1 MSYRFMRTLVLF
13 DLPMETLV
21 DQRAYRKFRRFLIEE
36 GFVMLQKSVYSK
48 IVINTPSAKLLK
60 QRIYEQSPKN
70 GLVQYLLITEKQF
83 AEIEYVIGHG
93 QEERIDSDERLVI
106 L

>member
-1 MSYRFMRTLVLF
+1 MRTIVLF

-21 DQRAYRKFRRFLIEE
+21 DQRAYRKFRRFLIDE
-36 GFVMLQKSVYSK
+36 GFIMLQKSVYSK
-48 IVINTPSAKLLK
+48 ISINTPSEKLLK
-60 QRIYEQSPKN
+60 QRIYEHSPKS
-70 GLVQYLLITEKQF
+70 GLVQYLAITEKQF
-83 AEIEYVIGHG
+83 ADIEYVIGQG